1 MKGMLFYF
9 HFQVHC
15 QLRSCSKTKTITSRR
30 PFARLMSKNEDIRMT
45 KLLMQQRLSNG
56 APSPKL
62 SKMLEIL
69 VDHYSM
75 FSF

>member
-1 MKGMLFYF
+1 
-9 HFQVHC
+9 
-15 QLRSCSKTKTITSRR
+15 
-30 PFARLMSKNEDIRMT
+30 MSKNEDIRMT

-69 VDHYSM
+69 VAHYSM
-75 FSF
+75 FSFKILIRRCC